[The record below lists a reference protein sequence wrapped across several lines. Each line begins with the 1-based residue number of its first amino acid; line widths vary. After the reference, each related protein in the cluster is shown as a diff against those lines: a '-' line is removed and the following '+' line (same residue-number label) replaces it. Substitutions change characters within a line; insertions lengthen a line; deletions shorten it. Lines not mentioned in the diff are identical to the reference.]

1 MFMTKRLL
9 MLLSMLIIA
18 LFVVVACGPGAAADV
33 EEPVDAGQ
41 QQEQQATPTPEPVAP
56 PDAPVGRTHL
66 NVVTSNLAIS
76 MDPVRSNDSASAQ
89 VNVQIYDRLFGMD
102 YDTFEILPQ
111 LAIDWSMPDAQTVA
125 VELRRGV
132 VFHNGQPM
140 NAYDVQWSL
149 ERAGASPHMAAVTSP
164 IDTVTVV
171 DDYNVIIHLEV
182 PFAPIL
188 RHLAHSGTAI
198 VPYGM
203 EEEELAEHPIG
214 TGPWMFDSL
223 VIGDRLEL
231 VRNPNFWGEAPL
243 LDTMTIRLISDS
255 PGRLLAVET
264 GEADLALG
272 LLPTEAAPA
281 EAFDNVVLNRRPNL
295 STTYVGFNTI
305 RPPFD
310 NPLIRRAVN
319 HAIDTQTIVDVVL
332 HGVGAPAEG
341 PIADIVWGFYP
352 VGGLDFDIE
361 RARELMAEAGYPDGL
376 PDPVEIWWNVPN
388 MVRSDISDIIQ
399 HSLREIGI
407 EVTVAGLEWAT
418 YLEDLEDPDSGWNM
432 FVLGWVSLTGDA
444 DYGLFPLFH
453 SSMFGGA
460 GNRTFF
466 ATDELDDLLERGRS
480 ELDEN
485 ARLEIYRQALEVIRD
500 ESPWVFINQGEELH
514 AASLD
519 LRGFI
524 VNPGGH
530 QNFSRIWF
538 DE

>member
-1 MFMTKRLL
+1 MTKRIFA
-9 MLLSMLIIA
+9 LLSILIVSILVMA
-18 LFVVVACGPGAAADV
+18 ACGGNNDPAPADPTPTPATQA
-33 EEPVDAGQ
+33 E
-41 QQEQQATPTPEPVAP
+41 ATPTPTPEAP
-56 PDAPVGRTHL
+56 PAEAVGRTHL
-66 NVVTSNLAIS
+66 NVVTSNLAVS

-111 LAIDWSMPDAQTVA
+111 LAVAWSVPDPQTVE
-125 VELRRGV
+125 VELRQGV

-140 NAYDVQWSL
+140 TARDVQWSL

-171 DDYNVIIHLEV
+171 DEFNVIIHLEV

-214 TGPWMFDSL
+214 TGPWMFESL

-231 VRNPNFWGEAPL
+231 VRNDNFWGTLPL
-243 LDTMTIRLISDS
+243 IESITMRIVPDS
-255 PGRLLAVET
+255 SGRLLAVET

-272 LLPTEAAPA
+272 LLPPDAGPA
-281 EAFDNVVLNRRPNL
+281 ELFDNVVLNRRPNL
-295 STTYVGFNTI
+295 STTYVGFNTVTY
-305 RPPFD
+305 PFD
-310 NPLIRRAVN
+310 NPLVRRAVN
-319 HAIDTQTIVDVVL
+319 HAINTQAIVDVVL
-332 HGVGAPAEG
+332 HGVGAPAQG

-352 VGGLDFDIE
+352 IGGLDFNLDTA
-361 RARELMAEAGYPDGL
+361 RALMAEAGYPDGL
-376 PDPVEIWWNVPN
+376 PNPVDIWWNVPN
-388 MVRSDISDIIQ
+388 MVRSDISDIVQ
-399 HSLREIGI
+399 HALREIGI
-407 EVTVAGLEWAT
+407 DVNVHGLEWAT
-418 YLEDLEDPDSGWNM
+418 ILEDLEDPGTGWDM
-432 FVLGWVSLTGDA
+432 FVMGWVSLTGDA

-453 SSMFGGA
+453 SSMYGGA

-466 ATDELDDLLERGRS
+466 STPELDDLLERGRS
-480 ELDEN
+480 ELDDN
-485 ARLEIYRQALEVIRD
+485 ARLAIYREALEIIRD
-500 ESPWVFINQGEELH
+500 ESPWIFINQGEELH
-514 AASLD
+514 AASPD

-538 DE
+538 D

>member
-1 MFMTKRLL
+1 MTKRLL
-9 MLLSMLIIA
+9 LLLSTLIVA
-18 LFVVVACGPGAAADV
+18 VLVMAACGGGAAD
-33 EEPVDAGQ
+33 PVTP
-41 QQEQQATPTPEPVAP
+41 EATPAP
-56 PDAPVGRTHL
+56 PAAEAQETPAPEAPPAEPVGRTHL
-66 NVVTSNLAIS
+66 NVVTSNLAVS

-111 LAIDWSMPDAQTVA
+111 LAINWNMPDAQTVE
-125 VELRRGV
+125 VELRQGV
-132 VFHNGQPM
+132 YFHNGQPM
-140 NAYDVQWSL
+140 TALDVQWSL

-164 IDTVTVV
+164 IDSVTIV
-171 DDYNVIIHLEV
+171 DDFNVLVHLEV

-198 VPYGM
+198 VPHGM

-231 VRNPNFWGEAPL
+231 VRNDNWWNQAALPL
-243 LDTMTIRLISDS
+243 LETMTIRLISDS

-264 GEADLALG
+264 GEADLAIG
-272 LLPTEAAPA
+272 LLATEAAPA
-281 EAFDNVVLNRRPNL
+281 EAFDNVVVHRRPNL
-295 STTYVGFNTI
+295 STVYVGFNTVTY
-305 RPPFD
+305 PFD

-319 HAIDTQTIVDVVL
+319 HAVNTQAIVDVVL
-332 HGVGAPAEG
+332 HGVGAPAQG
-341 PIADIVWGFYP
+341 PIADIVFGFYP
-352 VGGLDFDIE
+352 IGGLDFDLDMA
-361 RARELMAEAGYPDGL
+361 RALMAEAGYPDGL
-376 PDPVEIWWNVPN
+376 PESVDIWWNVPN
-388 MVRSDISDIIQ
+388 MIRSDISEIVQ

-407 EVTVAGLEWAT
+407 DVNVHGLEWGT
-418 YLEDLEDPDSGWNM
+418 ILEDLESPDSGWDM
-432 FVLGWVSLTGDA
+432 FVMGWVSLTGDA

-460 GNRTFF
+460 GNRTFYYNPEV
-466 ATDELDDLLERGRS
+466 DRLLELGRS
-480 ELDEN
+480 ELDESRRL
-485 ARLEIYRQALEVIRD
+485 AYYREVLEIIRD
-500 ESPWVFINQGEELH
+500 DSPWIFINQGEELH
-514 AASLD
+514 ASSTD

-538 DE
+538 D

>member
-1 MFMTKRLL
+1 MTKRLL
-9 MLLSMLIIA
+9 MLLSLLIVAILVMA
-18 LFVVVACGPGAAADV
+18 ACGGADDPAQPV
-33 EEPVDAGQ
+33 ETAPPATEA
-41 QQEQQATPTPEPVAP
+41 EATPTPEPEAP
-56 PDAPVGRTHL
+56 PEEPVGRTHL
-66 NVVTSNLAIS
+66 NVVTTNLAVS

-111 LAIDWSMPDAQTVA
+111 LAVAWNLPDAQTVE

-140 NAYDVQWSL
+140 TARDVQWSI

-164 IDTVTVV
+164 IDTVTIV

-203 EEEELAEHPIG
+203 GEDELAEHPIG
-214 TGPWMFDSL
+214 TGPWMFQEL

-231 VRNPNFWGEAPL
+231 VRNDNWWNTLPL
-243 LDTMTIRLISDS
+243 LESITMRIVPDS

-272 LLPTEAAPA
+272 LMPPDVGPA
-281 EAFDNVVLNRRPNL
+281 EMFDNVVMLRRPNL
-295 STTYVGFNTI
+295 STVYVGFNTVTY
-305 RPPFD
+305 PFD
-310 NPLIRRAVN
+310 NVLVRRAVN
-319 HAIDTQTIVDVVL
+319 HAIDTQTIVNVVL
-332 HGVGAPAEG
+332 HGTGAPAQG
-341 PIADIVWGFYP
+341 PISDIVFGFSP
-352 VGGLDFDIE
+352 VGSLDFDLDLA
-361 RARELMAEAGYPDGL
+361 RALMAEAGYPDGF
-376 PDPVEIWWNVPN
+376 DEPVDIWWNVPN
-388 MVRSDISDIIQ
+388 MVRSDISDIVQ

-407 EVTVAGLEWAT
+407 EVNVHGLEWAT
-418 YLEDLEDPDSGWNM
+418 ILEDLEDPGSGWDM
-432 FVLGWVSLTGDA
+432 FVMGWVSLTGDA

-453 SSMFGGA
+453 SSMYGGA

-466 ATDELDDLLERGRS
+466 STPELDALLEAGRS
-480 ELDEN
+480 ELDETL
-485 ARLEIYRQALEVIRD
+485 RLDIYRQALEIIRD
-500 ESPWVFINQGEELH
+500 ESPWIFINQGEELH
-514 AASLD
+514 AASPD

-538 DE
+538 D